1 MTFWQRLEHP
11 AHALVYG
18 ASGGLGLALCEQL
31 LAHDGI
37 ALVWACARQAEA
49 HAELAELERRH
60 GPRLRRL
67 DVDVLNETDLA
78 ARLADVTPRLDLLL
92 CASGL
97 LQGEQARAEKSLAQ
111 VAPAG
116 LLESYLANAV
126 LPVLLIKQLTP
137 LLKGHHPCQ
146 VAALS
151 ARVGSIGDNRL
162 GGWYGYRMAKAAL
175 NQGLRCASIELARLN
190 PESCVLAL
198 HPGTTDTAL
207 SRPFQARVPAEQLFT
222 PSYAAER
229 LLAVLAARTPA
240 ETGSFWD
247 WQGQQ
252 VVW

>member
-1 MTFWQRLEHP
+1 MTFWQRLEQP
-11 AHALVYG
+11 AQVVVYG
-18 ASGGLGLALCEQL
+18 ATGGLGLALSERL
-31 LAHDGI
+31 LARDDV
-37 ALVWACARQAEA
+37 ARVWACARQAEG
-49 HAELAELERRH
+49 HAGLAALERRH

-67 DVDVLNETDLA
+67 DIDPLAEPELA
-78 ARLADVTPRLDLLL
+78 ARLADETPRLELLL

-97 LQGEQARAEKSLAQ
+97 LQGARARAEKSLAQ
-111 VAPAG
+111 VDQAG

-126 LPVLLIKQLTP
+126 LPLLLIRQLTP
-137 LLKGHHPCQ
+137 LLKGQHPCQ
-146 VAALS
+146 IAALS

-190 PESCVLAL
+190 PQSCVLAL

-207 SRPFQARVPAEQLFT
+207 SRPFQARVPADRLFT
-222 PSYAAER
+222 PAYAADR
-229 LLAVLAARTPA
+229 LLEVLAARTPA

-247 WQGQQ
+247 WQGQS

>member
-1 MTFWQRLEHP
+1 MTFWQRLEQP
-11 AHALVYG
+11 AQVLVYG
-18 ASGGLGLALCEQL
+18 ATGGLGLALCAQL
-31 LAHDGI
+31 LARADV
-37 ALVWACARQAEA
+37 ARVWACAR
-49 HAELAELERRH
+49 HAETHEALAALAQRH

-67 DVDVLNETDLA
+67 DLDPLAATDLA
-78 ARLADVTPRLDLLL
+78 SRLADETPRLDLLL

-97 LQGEQARAEKSLAQ
+97 LQGERARAEKSLAQ
-111 VAPAG
+111 VDQAG

-126 LPVLLIKQLTP
+126 LPLLLIKQLTP

-190 PESCVLAL
+190 PQSCVLAL

-207 SRPFQARVPAEQLFT
+207 SRPFQARVPADQLFT
-222 PSYAAER
+222 PDHAAAR
-229 LLAVLAARTPA
+229 LLEVLAARAPA

-247 WQGQQ
+247 WQGQP
-252 VVW
+252 VIW